1 MSVKICW
8 ISDWQQNCMVAW
20 LEFNVALP
28 VQTWLYQRWAKSCQ
42 NPITFWFGLEVRH
55 IPRHHS
61 HSPACIHNYLSCGKC
76 KCKYIAWT
84 TVVVL
89 VSMSESQDGLETCW
103 HLVLVLSRAIVE
115 CLNLVSVS
123 DLNVPLSSRSH
134 QKCLDFSVSS
144 VEVSSRCPLIITHWN
159 GATRGHVLPL
169 TMCP

>member
-1 MSVKICW
+1 
-8 ISDWQQNCMVAW
+8 MVAW
-20 LEFNVALP
+20 LKFNVALP
-28 VQTWLYQRWAKSCQ
+28 AQTQLYQIWAKNCQ
-42 NPITFWFGLEVRH
+42 NPITFWFGFEVRH

-61 HSPACIHNYLSCGKC
+61 HSPTCIHNYLSCGKC

-89 VSMSESQDGLETCW
+89 VSMSESRDGLETCW
-103 HLVLVLSRAIVE
+103 HLILVLSRAIVE

-144 VEVSSRCPLIITHWN
+144 VEVSSRCPLIIAHWN